1 MAGGGGGGGGGVEA
15 QLGGLFNLK
24 REGSQMEG
32 KMKLKLRFT
41 S

>member
-1 MAGGGGGGGGGVEA
+1 MAGAGEGV